1 MDNIE
6 KARRYYEA
14 TLQRNRDAWN
24 RKKDEKIANGTYRGR
39 GRPRKNTP
47 PTPPPEIQEV
57 AVNSHLNNV
66 VVL

>member
-1 MDNIE
+1 MDCID
-6 KARRYYEA
+6 KARKYYEA

-24 RKKDEKIANGTYRGR
+24 RKKQAKIEAGTYRGR

-47 PTPPPEIQEV
+47 PSPPPDIQEV
-57 AVNSHLNNV
+57 AVNSHLNNI